1 MPKKDFDVQ
10 CTAKVCCIHTKK
22 EGPSGKESSFEF
34 SIIFGIS
41 PKVLNIIENLVK
53 VIALIKSIIAYRR

>member
-1 MPKKDFDVQ
+1 MSEKDFDVQ
-10 CTAKVCCIHTKK
+10 CTAQVGCTHKKK
-22 EGPSGKESSFEF
+22 EDPSGKESSFEF